1 MTGGLLCV
9 VIGKERD
16 LQRHLIVWR
25 LHKTIIMQIPYP
37 RIFTCLDNKMEGCL
51 CSQKLDQY
59 HLNIHHNNKF
69 MDKSIHLYKASIQR
83 ILRLIYQFAFCIVP
97 YELGNLCRSPG
108 IATSVNRISWHRSM
122 DISPLQFMSTVGLSL
137 QHHSSFH
144 CMHAVFLLLIKIS
157 MKCEGRYLTLAWYC
171 FKRFE
176 CVSVS
181 FLFPYIR
188 SCPSQNRP
196 RLHPGNAIR
205 FGLQIV
211 RATHCSF

>member
-1 MTGGLLCV
+1 
-9 VIGKERD
+9 
-16 LQRHLIVWR
+16 
-25 LHKTIIMQIPYP
+25 
-37 RIFTCLDNKMEGCL
+37 
-51 CSQKLDQY
+51 
-59 HLNIHHNNKF
+59 
-69 MDKSIHLYKASIQR
+69 
-83 ILRLIYQFAFCIVP
+83 
-97 YELGNLCRSPG
+97 
-108 IATSVNRISWHRSM
+108 M
-122 DISPLQFMSTVGLSL
+122 DISPLQFMSTVRLSL

-188 SCPSQNRP
+188 SCPSQNRL

-205 FGLQIV
+205 FELQIV
-211 RATHCSF
+211 RATHCSFWSELTSVSPSAGHPVSVIVHYQFWRQKPSILLWHKGSIQEQWLWWGQ